1 MTATD
6 LPATCENCE
15 AALQGPY
22 CHACGQHAANPLRH
36 FAHAVEE
43 VFESF
48 WHLDGRVFRTLRD
61 LFVPG
66 RVACNYLAGQRVRYI
81 APLRLFVILT
91 LITFFVGRLMAGSV
105 ETAPVKD
112 VDVQLGTAEDE
123 TRRFAKAGTAAEVE
137 AIMKR
142 ELADIAK
149 ARRETAGMP
158 FMGTALDTAE
168 AEVRRGAAERLRA
181 LGVSAAV
188 VAERTTATAP
198 VEGAVARRATGT
210 PAPPAKRTAETGV
223 DGLLQMLDSAR
234 LRDPAKPW
242 HEKDNPAD
250 VSWLPA
256 FGDRWFNHRLAN
268 MQANIERLENGGGA
282 QLLGQYMLAAVP
294 SALFLLVPVFAL
306 LLRVLYPRSRWG
318 YLEHLV
324 VALYSHCYLL
334 VTLGLTFALV
344 MLTEVSGVFG
354 VPIFLLWVW
363 APVYLFLMQRRVYG
377 QHWLATVAKF
387 VVIGIA
393 YQFLIGL
400 GAFYSAF
407 AGLSSGL

>member
-36 FAHAVEE
+36 FGHAVEE

-66 RVACNYLAGQRVRYI
+66 RVACNYLGGQRVRYI

-105 ETAPVKD
+105 DTGPAQG
-112 VDVQLGTAEDE
+112 VDVQLGPTEGQIQ
-123 TRRFAKAGTAAEVE
+123 RFAKARTATEVD
-137 AIMKR
+137 AILR
-142 ELADIAK
+142 SELAEIAE
-149 ARRETAGMP
+149 ARRETARMP
-158 FMGTALDTAE
+158 FMRAALDAAE
-168 AEVRRGAAERLRA
+168 AEVRSGASNRLRA
-181 LGVSAAV
+181 LGLPATPAAAPSA
-188 VAERTTATAP
+188 P
-198 VEGAVARRATGT
+198 GT
-210 PAPPAKRTAETGV
+210 PAPPTKRPAEAGF
-223 DGLLQMLDSAR
+223 DGLLRLVDSAR

-250 VSWLPA
+250 VSWLPG

-268 MQANIERLENGGGA
+268 MQANIERLENGGGG

-344 MLTEVSGVFG
+344 MLTDVSGVFG
-354 VPIFLLWVW
+354 VPIVLLWAW
-363 APVYLFLMQRRVYG
+363 APVYLFLMQRKVYG
-377 QHWLATVAKF
+377 QHWLATAAKF
-387 VVIGIA
+387 VVIGFA

-400 GAFYSAF
+400 GAFYTAF